1 MGEPLWMSHE
11 QFWRVEYVPGPSV
24 IWPVGAVNVT
34 KVLVQALEL
43 IGAAVCPGDIGAAVC
58 PGDVGAWLGDDVG
71 AAVIGA
77 EGGGVIIG
85 GTVPPVEK

>member
-1 MGEPLWMSHE
+1 MSHE

-43 IGAAVCPGDIGAAVC
+43 IGAAVCPGD
-58 PGDVGAWLGDDVG
+58 VGAWLGNEVG
-71 AAVIGA
+71 PAVIGA

-85 GTVPPVEK
+85 GTVPPVEE